1 MTSIEVETSM
11 GDASGSRLIELLGD
25 ASDENELL
33 SQVEASIQSSLRMPK
48 VEELRRD
55 LAKEIMRRIGP
66 SS

>member
-1 MTSIEVETSM
+1 MTSIEAETSM
-11 GDASGSRLIELLGD
+11 GDASVSRLTELLGD

-33 SQVEASIQSSLRMPK
+33 SQVEASIQSSLRRPK